1 MRAKLVTFESQLY
14 DTSDAILNE
23 GFTGFREDYLVLHSL
38 IRRYKPKTF
47 FEIGT
52 AAGTGTNII
61 CNAMQGQ
68 HVYSLD
74 LPAQE
79 SYKSEQYPFKL
90 GEYCHLPYTQLRG
103 DSMEFDFSH
112 YPCEGYFIDGE
123 HDYKHVFRESTEVL
137 KNKPEIII
145 YHDADMEEVW
155 RAIKDLNKSGYK
167 LYRVK
172 DTRIAFLIK

>member
-1 MRAKLVTFESQLY
+1 
-14 DTSDAILNE
+14 
-23 GFTGFREDYLVLHSL
+23 
-38 IRRYKPKTF
+38 
-47 FEIGT
+47 
-52 AAGTGTNII
+52 
-61 CNAMQGQ
+61 
-68 HVYSLD
+68 
-74 LPAQE
+74 
-79 SYKSEQYPFKL
+79 
-90 GEYCHLPYTQLRG
+90 
-103 DSMEFDFSH
+103 MEFDFSQ